1 MMVID
6 MEASN
11 VIDFLEDYV
20 KYYIEEKNR
29 EISFYGV
36 NILPDDACSSRGIL
50 PLIFQK
56 IRDDSELCKRTML
69 PDIYY
74 DIFGWME
81 HIDIVESEETLL
93 GIRLKPVD
101 RTNIQVSK
109 YMILSCC
116 HKALDEIYDLY
127 PADSLKIEFLC
138 KENGSHAEI
147 RPA

>member
-69 PDIYY
+69 P
-74 DIFGWME
+74 G
-81 HIDIVESEETLL
+81 H
-93 GIRLKPVD
+93 
-101 RTNIQVSK
+101 
-109 YMILSCC
+109 
-116 HKALDEIYDLY
+116 
-127 PADSLKIEFLC
+127 SL
-138 KENGSHAEI
+138 
-147 RPA
+147 